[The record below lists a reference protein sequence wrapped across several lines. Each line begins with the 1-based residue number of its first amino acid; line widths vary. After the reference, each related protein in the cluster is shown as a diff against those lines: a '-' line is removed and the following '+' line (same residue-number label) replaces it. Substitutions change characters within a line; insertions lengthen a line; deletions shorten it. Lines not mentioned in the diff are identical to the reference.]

1 MVNSYMRSRAMMN
14 SNDQDRRGQLSVGRH
29 KGGPYS
35 GSLSPDRATVGA
47 ALVAA
52 HAQPPGSSGERAP
65 RALFFGMEGLFAA
78 PSLAA
83 LLESGIEVCAVV
95 LPASPVPGATVR
107 AIQQR
112 RPPRAIRP
120 SLPMLN
126 TTPSIVEIARAR
138 GIPVWDVY
146 SLRHSETIETLAA
159 YLPDVICVACFS
171 RRIPRAIL
179 DLPRLGCLNVH
190 PSLLPANR
198 GPMPLFWTFR
208 EDSAI
213 TGVTIHLMDERMDSG
228 DILAQEAI
236 AVPDGI
242 SYQQL
247 EARCAAR
254 GGVLLARSAWE
265 LYQGRALRI
274 PQDETKSSYHPS
286 PGAGDY
292 SVPADEWS
300 ARHVYNFIRGI
311 APWNGPLELRAAGQT
326 FLVHTAIS
334 YSHKEIY
341 LDAADNRICRVG
353 EELIVRCKVGYC
365 SVRESGSPDH
375 SSSV

>member
-1 MVNSYMRSRAMMN
+1 MGGVFLMT
-14 SNDQDRRGQLSVGRH
+14 LLGR
-29 KGGPYS
+29 
-35 GSLSPDRATVGA
+35 
-47 ALVAA
+47 
-52 HAQPPGSSGERAP
+52 RAP
-65 RALFFGMEGLFAA
+65 RALFFGMDGSFST

-95 LPASPVPGATVR
+95 LPASPVPGAAVL

-112 RPPRAIRP
+112 KPPRAARP

-126 TTPSIVEIARAR
+126 AAPSIVKSAWTR

-146 SLRHSETIETLAA
+146 SLRRSETVETLAA
-159 YLPDVICVACFS
+159 YQPDVICVACFS

-247 EARCAAR
+247 EAQCAAS
-254 GGVLLARSAWE
+254 GGVLLARSVWE
-265 LYQGRALRI
+265 LYQKRALRI
-274 PQDETKSSYHPS
+274 PQDETKSSYRPS
-286 PGAGDY
+286 PGAEDY
-292 SVPADEWS
+292 IVPADEWS
-300 ARHVYNFIRGI
+300 ARHVYNFIRGV
-311 APWNGPLELRAAGQT
+311 APWNGPLELRVAGQAY
-326 FLVHTAIS
+326 LVRGALS
-334 YSHKEIY
+334 YSHNDVGMDVTGES
-341 LDAADNRICRVG
+341 DAHSHSNSG
-353 EELIVRCKVGYC
+353 ELVVRCKVGYC
-365 SVRESGSPDH
+365 SVLEYAG
-375 SSSV
+375 